1 MSGQRLQTQFS
12 MIYNR
17 FKGKDADTN
26 LETMADIFCC
36 TRRNARMV
44 LNKMSEQGWLS
55 WEPAVGRGK
64 QSRLTFHRSDSD
76 LQMRRVRKWVQE
88 GKLDAALEELDND
101 AAKLARLIQEQLGVS
116 TQEGKQIIRLPYYR
130 SFPTLNPAKPLR
142 RSEQHLVSQIFNGL
156 TRLNETNEKVEADLA
171 HHWESITDTH
181 WRFYL
186 RPAVK
191 FHDGTLLSAEDVIW
205 SINAM
210 SGSPYFSHIQHI
222 EAPAEN
228 VVDFILSRPD
238 VRFAETLAVPMAS
251 IQSHKAAKSKDADA
265 FPVGTGPY
273 RIVENNK
280 RHLVLKAHD
289 QYFGFRA
296 LTDEIEIWVLDS
308 AAMCYLQPT
317 ATLDPTALDSRQG
330 ALQSAANERLE
341 LDEGCDYLLLNRKT
355 GIAKDKRWADYLCHR
370 VSSLFLLPHL
380 AERGIGEYRLTNAYG
395 LVPGWIH
402 TKTARQDVSPPS
414 KSKLRLAH
422 QADNPLFPLLA
433 AALKDMLEE
442 DGVELEIHTVP
453 YEEMMQPTN
462 PKKVDIW
469 LCGMSLGSK
478 KHDAILPWLMNFDH
492 VSSAMP
498 ESEFEALIEKMAVW
512 RAQKN
517 ETFNAESLGRM
528 LVESSQI
535 VPLFHIWQ
543 GVVDGQE
550 LEDVASNRVGW
561 FDFKSVW
568 KKPSV

>member
-17 FKGKDADTN
+17 FDGKDADTN

-44 LNKMSEQGWLS
+44 LNKMAEQGWLS

-130 SFPTLNPAKPLR
+130 CFPTLNPAKPLR
-142 RSEQHLVSQIFNGL
+142 RSEQHLVTQIFNGL
-156 TRLNETNEKVEADLA
+156 TRINEESEKLEADLA
-171 HHWESITDTH
+171 HHWEAITETH

-191 FHDGTLLSAEDVIW
+191 FHDGALLSADDVIW
-205 SINAM
+205 SIQAVK
-210 SGSPYFSHIQHI
+210 GSAYFSHIERI

-228 VVDFILSRPD
+228 VVDFYLNRAD
-238 VRFAETLAVPMAS
+238 LRFDETLAVPMAS
-251 IQSHKAAKSKDADA
+251 IQSKKTAMSKDAER

-273 RIVENNK
+273 KIVENNS
-280 RHLVLKAHD
+280 RQLVLKAHD

-317 ATLDPTALDSRQG
+317 ASLDPTALDSRQG
-330 ALQSAANERLE
+330 TLHSATNERLE
-341 LDEGCDYLLLNRKT
+341 LDEGCNYLLLNRRN
-355 GIAKDKRWADYLCHR
+355 GIAKDSRWAEYLSQR
-370 VSSLFLLPHL
+370 VSSLLLLPHL
-380 AERGIGEYRLTNAYG
+380 AECGIGEYRLTNAYG
-395 LVPGWIH
+395 LIPGWIH
-402 TKTARQDVSPPS
+402 TTLAQKGVKPPTRKT
-414 KSKLRLAH
+414 LRLVH
-422 QADNPLFPLLA
+422 QAENPLFPLIA
-433 AALKDMLEE
+433 AALKALLAE
-442 DGVELEIHTVP
+442 DGLQLEIDTLS
-453 YEEMMQPTN
+453 YEEMMLPKQT
-462 PKKVDIW
+462 KKVDIW
-469 LCGMSLGSK
+469 LGGMSLGNK
-478 KHDAILPWLMNFDH
+478 RHDAILPWLMNFEH
-492 VSSAMP
+492 ISAAMP
-498 ESEFEALIEKMAVW
+498 EADFTVLMAKMHSW
-512 RAQKN
+512 RAS
-517 ETFNAESLGRM
+517 EREAFDAESVGRS

-535 VPLFHIWQ
+535 VPLFHIWL

-568 KKPSV
+568 KKPSL